1 MLADKRSFFMPQV
14 PNQCAAFAAAEW
26 LSNGGSCCRHAVRFK
41 AFEPSM

>member
-1 MLADKRSFFMPQV
+1 MLADKRSWFMPAV
-14 PNQCAAFAAAEW
+14 PNQGPAFAAAEW